1 MNETLSHWR
10 VWLSPGFCSISP
22 PKGVGKL
29 SKDTT
34 LRDKNKQWRA
44 FWNAVQLVA
53 VISAAI
59 LGYVVY
65 DNSYKMGAAFGVG
78 TIVGLRLTGGFT
90 HAPCFSWAA
99 ILTWEISRMVA
110 IECC

>member
-1 MNETLSHWR
+1 LEVAAFSA
-10 VWLSPGFCSISP
+10 
-22 PKGVGKL
+22 K
-29 SKDTT
+29 
-34 LRDKNKQWRA
+34 RA
-44 FWNAVQLVA
+44 AVVTSTH
-53 VISAAI
+53 VNTIISAAI

-65 DNSYKMGAAFGVG
+65 DNSYKMGAAFCVG

>member
-1 MNETLSHWR
+1 MRAHRDST
-10 VWLSPGFCSISP
+10 GISRMI
-22 PKGVGKL
+22 GTSAFSARTAFSV
-29 SKDTT
+29 TT
-34 LRDKNKQWRA
+34 
-44 FWNAVQLVA
+44 
-53 VISAAI
+53 
-59 LGYVVY
+59 
-65 DNSYKMGAAFGVG
+65 AAFGVG

>member
-1 MNETLSHWR
+1 VHKVFVRDKLLAAAIVLSTN
-10 VWLSPGFCSISP
+10 LYLI
-22 PKGVGKL
+22 
-29 SKDTT
+29 
-34 LRDKNKQWRA
+34 DKNKQWRA
-44 FWNAVQLVA
+44 FWNVVQLAA

-65 DNSYKMGAAFGVG
+65 DTGYKMGAAFGVG

-99 ILTWEISRMVA
+99 ILTWEIARMIA
-110 IECC
+110 IVCC